1 VAATREDVDRLQE
14 VARRALLDVGFLN
27 VQQPDKAMAE
37 LRRLLVRAEPTRREV
52 DMLTAAAR
60 QVQRV
65 IVPVSRGVAGARGG
79 KRG

>member
-1 VAATREDVDRLQE
+1 M
-14 VARRALLDVGFLN
+14 ARRALLDVGFLN
-27 VQQPDKAMAE
+27 VQQPDKVMGE

-65 IVPVSRGVAGARGG
+65 IVPVHGRGG
-79 KRG
+79 T